1 MAKQTPV
8 VGNLFTMVFRIFET
22 VLTVFKELSS
32 LPHPPPPDGQPIS

>member
-22 VLTVFKELSS
+22 VLTCSRSYS
-32 LPHPPPPDGQPIS
+32 LFLIPPPPDGQPIS